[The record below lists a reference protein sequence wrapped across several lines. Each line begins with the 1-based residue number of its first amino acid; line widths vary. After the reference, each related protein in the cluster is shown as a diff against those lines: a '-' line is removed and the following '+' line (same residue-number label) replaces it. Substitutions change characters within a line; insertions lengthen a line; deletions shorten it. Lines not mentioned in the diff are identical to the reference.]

1 MNLDRYKTK
10 IIQQVRNIQDEKLLN
25 EIDTILLNNRVV
37 AFTTDANS
45 LSKNQYINHIE
56 TIKTDNWLIE
66 NIHTIKHI
74 PCTIIQGR
82 YDVVCPV
89 RSAWDL
95 HRAWPETTLK
105 IIPNAGHSAGE
116 VGIRSAL
123 IEATEEFKSIG

>member
-56 TIKTDNWLIE
+56 TISDNVANGARTFTSE
-66 NIHTIKHI
+66 E
-74 PCTIIQGR
+74 
-82 YDVVCPV
+82 V
-89 RSAWDL
+89 RN
-95 HRAWPETTLK
+95 K
-105 IIPNAGHSAGE
+105 ILTS
-116 VGIRSAL
+116 
-123 IEATEEFKSIG
+123 K